1 MLLVLG
7 LRPFIGRPAV
17 AGTIALM
24 AISPSLVFFS
34 RTNVSTSAGVF
45 AMTLV
50 IVSILQSGRERADGS
65 RGLWW
70 PVFLGIGLGLAFG
83 SGAAALTSIIALA
96 VGLLIASLTK
106 DSASTTGLSSIVSNR
121 ARILSTVAAFAATIL
136 VLFSRFFTSTAALEG
151 VWLTIRDWGRLLG
164 STVSTTPGQ
173 FFVLAIGLYEGL
185 ALIFAVVAFLGVR
198 PSERTI
204 GSALFGSWFL
214 ASLVLFSISSG
225 RDPGQTA
232 YVVLPLILLGGCG
245 LGELVARVDP
255 IGTMGVRGW
264 AFLALGLSTVVSFF
278 ALLVLAGRIG
288 DSADSRQGWTDLL
301 FVLVVIFLPF
311 LGGSIALARQ
321 DRAITGESRVG
332 GWCLLIAAVL
342 LSFVTFRATTELVFA
357 NPATS
362 IEPLAQK
369 TSTDSVLPLVNRLY
383 RLSLD
388 NTRLDGT
395 ITDPTGG
402 HGLSVAI
409 DRQAEQP
416 FAWYF
421 REFPDVTIT
430 GEGQAAAT
438 GADIIIAAND
448 TGFVSAGYAG
458 QPYSVVNRV
467 PGAYTAPSMSNIL
480 GSIFNPSRWRDTVD
494 YLLYRDIAVPAAP
507 QTVMVGLTADLANQV
522 EADTGPFGLLER
534 VGPGT
539 ARGQFNNPRGVAAA
553 PSGEIYVV
561 DMGNGRIQVFDAEG
575 QFLAVWDEST
585 GSTNLSLT
593 EQGLG
598 ATGIAV
604 GADGLVYVADTWS
617 HRVVVLDPTGSVI
630 RTFGQFG
637 DSQDSTDASIN
648 PGMFFG
654 PRAIAVTN
662 EDIFVVDTGNER
674 VQVFGRDGSFKR
686 AFGGNGS
693 APGQMIEPVGIAI
706 GPDGLVY
713 VADSGNGRISVFT
726 QEGEAVTQWVVDAW
740 TGHLFFEPYL
750 VFGRD
755 GLLYATSSATG
766 SVEVFGR
773 DGTLLGTVTS
783 SGAQTLGRPSGI
795 TVVADGSLLVTD
807 IGNSGV
813 YRLEPLPVEDL
824 EAVQFTDE
832 ASPASASPIA
842 ATPVASPVGTPIP

>member
-1 MLLVLG
+1 
-7 LRPFIGRPAV
+7 
-17 AGTIALM
+17 
-24 AISPSLVFFS
+24 
-34 RTNVSTSAGVF
+34 
-45 AMTLV
+45 
-50 IVSILQSGRERADGS
+50 
-65 RGLWW
+65 
-70 PVFLGIGLGLAFG
+70 
-83 SGAAALTSIIALA
+83 
-96 VGLLIASLTK
+96 
-106 DSASTTGLSSIVSNR
+106 
-121 ARILSTVAAFAATIL
+121 
-136 VLFSRFFTSTAALEG
+136 
-151 VWLTIRDWGRLLG
+151 
-164 STVSTTPGQ
+164 
-173 FFVLAIGLYEGL
+173 
-185 ALIFAVVAFLGVR
+185 
-198 PSERTI
+198 
-204 GSALFGSWFL
+204 
-214 ASLVLFSISSG
+214 
-225 RDPGQTA
+225 
-232 YVVLPLILLGGCG
+232 
-245 LGELVARVDP
+245 
-255 IGTMGVRGW
+255 
-264 AFLALGLSTVVSFF
+264 
-278 ALLVLAGRIG
+278 
-288 DSADSRQGWTDLL
+288 
-301 FVLVVIFLPF
+301 
-311 LGGSIALARQ
+311 
-321 DRAITGESRVG
+321 
-332 GWCLLIAAVL
+332 
-342 LSFVTFRATTELVFA
+342 
-357 NPATS
+357 
-362 IEPLAQK
+362 
-369 TSTDSVLPLVNRLY
+369 
-383 RLSLD
+383 
-388 NTRLDGT
+388 
-395 ITDPTGG
+395 
-402 HGLSVAI
+402 
-409 DRQAEQP
+409 
-416 FAWYF
+416 
-421 REFPDVTIT
+421 
-430 GEGQAAAT
+430 
-438 GADIIIAAND
+438 
-448 TGFVSAGYAG
+448 YAG

-507 QTVMVGLTADLANQV
+507 QTIMVGLTADLANQV

-693 APGQMIEPVGIAI
+693 APGQLIEPVGIVI

-726 QEGEAVTQWVVDAW
+726 QDGEAVTQWVVDAW